1 MIQTNMNILTEQW
14 LINNDFVLLEDIN
27 DDEYNLHYKSYEKY
41 IQSNISVNVT
51 IRLNMS
57 NTIGRDYSVHIDNA
71 DFCSIF
77 NADIQTIEHLNK
89 AMEFIDC
96 DYRF

>member
-1 MIQTNMNILTEQW
+1 MNMNILTEQW
-14 LINNDFVLLEDIN
+14 LIDNDFVLTEDIN
-27 DDEYNLHYKSYEKY
+27 DVEYNLHYKSYEKY
-41 IQSNISVNVT
+41 IESNISVNVT
-51 IRLNMS
+51 VRLNMS
-57 NTIGRDYSVHIDNA
+57 NSIGREHSVHIDNS